1 MLRIAKN
8 PPKHIEH
15 SNTFGFSDKHSDNL
29 HKGLGEGRNL
39 QAMFNRNYSEFLI
52 HFSFCII
59 NNPLI
64 ILLFYL
70 HILINSGYEN
80 N

>member
-29 HKGLGEGRNL
+29 DTTQGAWRRKKFASNV
-39 QAMFNRNYSEFLI
+39 
-52 HFSFCII
+52 
-59 NNPLI
+59 
-64 ILLFYL
+64 
-70 HILINSGYEN
+70 
-80 N
+80 